1 MNKYELLLKYYETI
15 NNNFNVSLEK
25 IHNLNKFEKYI
36 NNTLYDYIFI
46 DYLNKMKYKINDL
59 RLNKEDKED
68 EIEEEKI
75 KKITTRTN
83 KTQI

>member
-1 MNKYELLLKYYETI
+1 M
-15 NNNFNVSLEK
+15 EK

-59 RLNKEDKED
+59 RSNNEDNED
-68 EIEEEKI
+68 EIEEEEK
-75 KKITTRTN
+75 N
-83 KTQI
+83 HN